1 MELAKLKT
9 EFLEHIE
16 IEKGRSV
23 NTVENYARYLE
34 KFLKFSGAKKPSDIT
49 NETVRKFRLW
59 LNRQPALGGTLK
71 SKTQNYYLIALR
83 SFLKYLIKR
92 NIKSLA
98 PDQIELARIEERQLD
113 LISEEELGRLLAA
126 PCPPKP
132 ELGDGRRAAGDD
144 LRTLRDKAILELLFS
159 TGLRVS
165 ELCSLPRDLN
175 WKAPEISVRGKGGKV
190 RLVFIS
196 DTASEAVKKYLA
208 ARKDMEEPLFLS
220 NKNTALTRRSVE
232 RIVKHYAIKAGIAK
246 KVVPHSLR
254 HMFATDLL
262 RNGADLRSVQALLGH
277 ANIMTTQ
284 IYTHVTDKHLREI
297 HQNFHAKNRKDGKI
311 TT

>member
-1 MELAKLKT
+1 LAK
-9 EFLEHIE
+9 
-16 IEKGRSV
+16 
-23 NTVENYARYLE
+23 
-34 KFLKFSGAKKPSDIT
+34 
-49 NETVRKFRLW
+49 RK
-59 LNRQPALGGTLK
+59 
-71 SKTQNYYLIALR
+71 IV
-83 SFLKYLIKR
+83 
-92 NIKSLA
+92 SL
-98 PDQIELARIEERQLD
+98 PGERIELARVGERQLD
-113 LISEEELGRLLAA
+113 LISQEELERLLAA
-126 PCPPKP
+126 P
-132 ELGDGRRAAGDD
+132 EGND

-159 TGLRVS
+159 TGLRVT

-175 WKAPEISVRGKGGKV
+175 WRAPEISVRGKGEKI

-196 DTASEAVKKYLA
+196 PAAREAVQRYLM

-232 RIVKHYAIKAGIAK
+232 RIVKFYAVKAGIAK

-254 HMFATDLL
+254 HLFATDLL

-297 HQNFHAKNRKDGKI
+297 HQTFHAKNRKQQN
-311 TT
+311 

>member
-1 MELAKLKT
+1 MELTGLAKLKT
-9 EFLEHIE
+9 EFLEHLE

-23 NTVENYARYLE
+23 RTVENYAHYLE
-34 KFLKFSGAKKPSDIT
+34 RFLNFSQAKNPADIT
-49 NETVRKFRLW
+49 DETIRKFRLW

-83 SFLKYLIKR
+83 TFLKYLAKR
-92 NIKSLA
+92 KIVSLPA
-98 PDQIELARIEERQLD
+98 ERIELARVGERQLD
-113 LISEEELGRLLAA
+113 LISQEELERLLAA
-126 PCPPKP
+126 P
-132 ELGDGRRAAGDD
+132 EGND

-159 TGLRVS
+159 TGLRVT

-175 WKAPEISVRGKGGKV
+175 WRAPEISVRGKGEKI

-196 DTASEAVKKYLA
+196 PAAREAVQRYLM

-232 RIVKHYAIKAGIAK
+232 RIVKFYAVKAGIAK

-254 HMFATDLL
+254 HLFATDLL

-284 IYTHVTDKHLREI
+284 IYTHVTDKHLRDI
-297 HQNFHAKNRKDGKI
+297 HKKYHNKK
-311 TT
+311 